1 MFNFK
6 LFASA
11 NQLNVSVFRKSQPP
25 ANAVH
30 LKPTK
35 GADRKRA
42 SGAEV
47 CRARTKSVETTATV
61 EAYR

>member
-6 LFASA
+6 LTTSA

-61 EAYR
+61 EADR